1 MLIML
6 RKLAAKT
13 MVYRR
18 SLIPGDFLRLARVEA
33 GLRIVRL

>member
-13 MVYRR
+13 IVYRR
-18 SLIPGDFLRLARVEA
+18 SLIPDDFLRLARVEA
-33 GLRIVRL
+33 RLRIVRL